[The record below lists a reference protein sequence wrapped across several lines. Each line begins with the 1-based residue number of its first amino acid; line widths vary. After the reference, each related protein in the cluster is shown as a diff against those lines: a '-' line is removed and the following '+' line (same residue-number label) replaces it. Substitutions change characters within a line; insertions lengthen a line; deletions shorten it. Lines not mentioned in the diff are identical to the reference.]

1 MAESGTVEPEAGACA
16 GRARATRNLLC
27 AEVIA
32 EASTVRL
39 RLESRPQTL
48 TIVRGMLGGV
58 AEPLAIDPEL
68 LDDLKTSVSEAC
80 SNVVLH
86 AYGGEPGPM
95 EVGLFV
101 VEERFSVTVADR
113 GIGMPSPPPSGD
125 VGQGIGL
132 SVIRALTQHV
142 RFSSAPGEG
151 TQVEMDF
158 AVRRDGRKLFKAP
171 PVATAD
177 TELPGT
183 QDGEVIVSL
192 SPVTLLPGVLGRL
205 ARTLA
210 ATAHFSLDRFSDV
223 YLVTDTLA
231 AHAASA
237 AGAHRI
243 EARLTAQDRRLE
255 LVLGPFRKGTASRLD
270 VRSSDRRASPLVLLS
285 DQVSVRE
292 AGDAELLHVVVIDHR
307 R

>member
-1 MAESGTVEPEAGACA
+1 MAEG
-16 GRARATRNLLC
+16 
-27 AEVIA
+27 
-32 EASTVRL
+32 STVRL

-58 AEPLAIDPEL
+58 AEFLSIDPEL

-80 SNVVLH
+80 NNVVLH

-101 VEERFSVTVADR
+101 TQEQFSVRVSDE
-113 GIGMPSPPPSGD
+113 GVGMPAPPPAGD
-125 VGQGIGL
+125 VSQGIGL
-132 SVIRALTQHV
+132 SVIRALTEDVQ
-142 RFSSAPGEG
+142 FSSAPGGG
-151 TQVEMDF
+151 TEVRMDF
-158 AVRRDGRKLFKAP
+158 SVRRDGRKLFEAP
-171 PVATAD
+171 PAASGDAEMTPSD
-177 TELPGT
+177 DGE
-183 QDGEVIVSL
+183 GEVIVSL

-231 AHAASA
+231 AHAATA
-237 AGAHRI
+237 AEGQRI
-243 EARLTAQDRRLE
+243 EARLMAQDRRLE
-255 LVLGPFRKGTASRLD
+255 LVVGPFRKGTGSRLD
-270 VRSSDRRASPLVLLS
+270 VQATDHPASPLVLLS
-285 DQVSVRE
+285 DQVSVQE
-292 AGDAELLHVVVIDHR
+292 AGEAEVLRVIVIDHR

>member
-1 MAESGTVEPEAGACA
+1 MAEG
-16 GRARATRNLLC
+16 
-27 AEVIA
+27 
-32 EASTVRL
+32 STVRL

-58 AEPLAIDPEL
+58 AEFLSIDPEL

-80 SNVVLH
+80 NNVVLH

-101 VEERFSVTVADR
+101 TQEQFSVRVCDE
-113 GIGMPSPPPSGD
+113 GVGMPAPPPAGD
-125 VGQGIGL
+125 VSQGIGL
-132 SVIRALTQHV
+132 SVIRALTEDVQ
-142 RFSSAPGEG
+142 FSSAPGGG
-151 TQVEMDF
+151 TEVRMDF
-158 AVRRDGRKLFKAP
+158 SVRRDGRKLFEAP
-171 PVATAD
+171 PAASGDAEMTPSAD
-177 TELPGT
+177 GE
-183 QDGEVIVSL
+183 GEVIVSL

-231 AHAASA
+231 AHAATA
-237 AGAHRI
+237 AEGHRI
-243 EARLTAQDRRLE
+243 EARLMAQDRRLE
-255 LVLGPFRKGTASRLD
+255 LVVGPFRKGTGSRLD
-270 VRSSDRRASPLVLLS
+270 VRAADHPASPLVLLS
-285 DQVSVRE
+285 DQVSVQE
-292 AGDAELLHVVVIDHR
+292 AGDAELLRVIVIDHR

>member
-1 MAESGTVEPEAGACA
+1 MAEG
-16 GRARATRNLLC
+16 
-27 AEVIA
+27 
-32 EASTVRL
+32 STVRL

-58 AEPLAIDPEL
+58 AELLSIDPEL

-80 SNVVLH
+80 NNVVLH
-86 AYGGEPGPM
+86 AYGGDAGPM

-101 VEERFSVTVADR
+101 TDDQFSVRVSDQ
-113 GIGMPSPPPSGD
+113 GVGMPAPPPAGD
-125 VGQGIGL
+125 VSQGIGL
-132 SVIRALTQHV
+132 SVIRALTEDVQ
-142 RFSSAPGEG
+142 FSSAPGGG
-151 TQVEMDF
+151 TEVRMDF
-158 AVRRDGRKLFKAP
+158 SVRRDGRKLFAAP
-171 PVATAD
+171 PAASQDAD
-177 TELPGT
+177 MTPADEGEGEGE
-183 QDGEVIVSL
+183 GEVIVSL

-237 AGAHRI
+237 AEGPRI
-243 EARLTAQDRRLE
+243 EARLAAADRRLE
-255 LVLGPFRKGTASRLD
+255 LVVGPFRKGTGSRLD
-270 VRSSDRRASPLVLLS
+270 VQATDHPASPLVLLS
-285 DQVSVRE
+285 DQVAVQE
-292 AGDAELLHVVVIDHR
+292 AGDAELLRVVVIDHR

>member
-1 MAESGTVEPEAGACA
+1 MAEG
-16 GRARATRNLLC
+16 
-27 AEVIA
+27 
-32 EASTVRL
+32 STVRL

-58 AEPLAIDPEL
+58 AELLSIDPEL

-80 SNVVLH
+80 NNVVLH
-86 AYGGEPGPM
+86 AYGGDAGPM

-101 VEERFSVTVADR
+101 TDDHFSVRVSDQ
-113 GIGMPSPPPSGD
+113 GVGMPAPPPAGD
-125 VGQGIGL
+125 VSQGIGL
-132 SVIRALTQHV
+132 SVIRALTEDVQ
-142 RFSSAPGEG
+142 FSSAPGGG
-151 TQVEMDF
+151 TEVRMDF
-158 AVRRDGRKLFKAP
+158 SVRRDGRKLFEP
-171 PVATAD
+171 PPPATHDAD
-177 TELPGT
+177 MTPVEGGE
-183 QDGEVIVSL
+183 GEVVVSL

-237 AGAHRI
+237 ADGSRI
-243 EARLTAQDRRLE
+243 EARLAAADRRLE
-255 LVLGPFRKGTASRLD
+255 LVVGPFRKGTGSRLD
-270 VRSSDRRASPLVLLS
+270 VQATDHPASPLVLLS
-285 DQVSVRE
+285 DQVAVQE
-292 AGDAELLHVVVIDHR
+292 AGDAELLRVVVIDHR

>member
-1 MAESGTVEPEAGACA
+1 MAEG
-16 GRARATRNLLC
+16 
-27 AEVIA
+27 
-32 EASTVRL
+32 STVRL

-58 AEPLAIDPEL
+58 AELLSIDPEL

-80 SNVVLH
+80 NNVVLH
-86 AYGGEPGPM
+86 AYGGESGPM

-101 VEERFSVTVADR
+101 TEEQFSVRVSDE
-113 GIGMPSPPPSGD
+113 GVGMPAPPPAGD
-125 VGQGIGL
+125 VSQGIGL
-132 SVIRALTQHV
+132 SVIRALTEDVQ
-142 RFSSAPGEG
+142 FSSAPDGG
-151 TQVEMDF
+151 TEVRMDF
-158 AVRRDGRKLFKAP
+158 SVRRDGRKLFEAP
-171 PVATAD
+171 PAATSDAD
-177 TELPGT
+177 MTPADDR
-183 QDGEVIVSL
+183 DGEVIVSL

-231 AHAASA
+231 AHAATA
-237 AGAHRI
+237 AEGHRI

-255 LVLGPFRKGTASRLD
+255 LVVGPFRKGTGSRLD
-270 VRSSDRRASPLVLLS
+270 VKAGDHPASPLVLLS
-285 DQVSVRE
+285 DQVSVQE
-292 AGDAELLHVVVIDHR
+292 AGDAELLRVVVIDHR

>member
-1 MAESGTVEPEAGACA
+1 MAEG
-16 GRARATRNLLC
+16 
-27 AEVIA
+27 
-32 EASTVRL
+32 STVRL
-39 RLESRPQTL
+39 LLESRPQTL

-58 AEPLAIDPEL
+58 AELLSIDPEL

-80 SNVVLH
+80 NNVVLH

-101 VEERFSVTVADR
+101 TDNRFSVRVVDE
-113 GIGMPSPPPSGD
+113 GVGMPAPPPAGD
-125 VGQGIGL
+125 VSQGIGL
-132 SVIRALTQHV
+132 SVIRALTEDVQ
-142 RFSSAPGEG
+142 FSSAPGGG
-151 TQVEMDF
+151 TEVRMDF
-158 AVRRDGRKLFKAP
+158 SVRRDGRKLFEAP
-171 PVATAD
+171 PPATNDVDMTPSAN
-177 TELPGT
+177 TE
-183 QDGEVIVSL
+183 GEVIVSL

-231 AHAASA
+231 AHASTA
-237 AGAHRI
+237 AEGQRV

-255 LVLGPFRKGTASRLD
+255 LVVGPFRKGTGSRLD
-270 VRSSDRRASPLVLLS
+270 GQAADHPASPLVLLS
-285 DQVSVRE
+285 DQVSVQE
-292 AGDAELLHVVVIDHR
+292 AGDAELLRVVVIDHR

>member
-1 MAESGTVEPEAGACA
+1 VTTES
-16 GRARATRNLLC
+16 
-27 AEVIA
+27 
-32 EASTVRL
+32 STVRL

-58 AEPLAIDPEL
+58 AELLALDPEL

-80 SNVVLH
+80 NNVVLH
-86 AYGGEPGPM
+86 AYGGEAGPM

-101 VEERFSVTVADR
+101 TEDHVRVTVTDR
-113 GIGMPSPPPSGD
+113 GVGMPAPPPPGD
-125 VGQGIGL
+125 VSQGIGL
-132 SVIRALTQHV
+132 SVIRALTQDV
-142 RFSSAPGEG
+142 QFSSAPDGG
-151 TQVEMDF
+151 TEVRMDF
-158 AVRRDGRKLFKAP
+158 AVRREGRKLFKAP
-171 PVATAD
+171 PAATPDAD
-177 TELPGT
+177 MTAGG
-183 QDGEVIVSL
+183 DGEVAVSL

-237 AGAHRI
+237 AAGERI
-243 EARLTAQDRRLE
+243 EARLTAGDRRLE
-255 LVLGPFRKGTASRLD
+255 LVVGPFRAGTGSRLD
-270 VRSSDRRASPLVLLS
+270 VRSSDHPASPLVLLS
-285 DQVSVRE
+285 DQVSVKPTDH
-292 AGDAELLHVVVIDHR
+292 GDAELLHVVVIDHR

>member
-1 MAESGTVEPEAGACA
+1 MAEG
-16 GRARATRNLLC
+16 
-27 AEVIA
+27 
-32 EASTVRL
+32 STVRL

-58 AEPLAIDPEL
+58 AELLSIDPEL

-80 SNVVLH
+80 NNVVLH

-101 VEERFSVTVADR
+101 TDERFSVRVVDE
-113 GIGMPSPPPSGD
+113 GVGMPAPPPAGD
-125 VGQGIGL
+125 VSQGIGL
-132 SVIRALTQHV
+132 SVIRALTEDVQ
-142 RFSSAPGEG
+142 FSSAPGGG
-151 TQVEMDF
+151 TEVRMDF
-158 AVRRDGRKLFKAP
+158 SVRRDGRKLFEAP
-171 PVATAD
+171 PAATSDADMTPVAD
-177 TELPGT
+177 S
-183 QDGEVIVSL
+183 DGEVIVSL

-231 AHAASA
+231 AHASTA
-237 AGAHRI
+237 AEGQRI
-243 EARLTAQDRRLE
+243 EARLMAQDRRLE
-255 LVLGPFRKGTASRLD
+255 LVVGPFRKGTGSRLD
-270 VRSSDRRASPLVLLS
+270 AQAADHPASPLVLLS
-285 DQVSVRE
+285 DQVSVQE
-292 AGDAELLHVVVIDHR
+292 AGDAELLRVVVIDHR